1 MPFIS
6 RLSSTKQW
14 LCFLVLALLVGGL
27 LEWATIPAALLLG
40 PMLCAI
46 VMGVSG
52 AKIRMPRVCFK
63 YSQGFVGCLIAHAVS
78 FNILLE
84 VLKEWPLMLIATLV
98 TMLLS
103 VLVGILTVR
112 YGRLPG
118 STAAWG
124 TSPGGASAMVV
135 MAEDYGADVR
145 VVATMQYIRVI
156 CVVLMA
162 ALVSHLFSVEGGN
175 TAINVAQTTPLWNQQ
190 TLIHFAVTL
199 VILVVGVG
207 LGRFIPAGYLL
218 VPMLLGSVCQLM
230 GWVELVLPHW
240 LLVIAYGIMG
250 GYIGLRFDRETLRY
264 VMYAMPVMISAS
276 MLLIVLCGISALG
289 VAWWLGVDYL
299 SAYLATSPG
308 GLDSLSIVAI
318 DVHAEVGLV
327 VAMQTLRLFAVI
339 LAGPMLT
346 KYIARFAIV
355 KVTKK

>member
-1 MPFIS
+1 
-6 RLSSTKQW
+6 
-14 LCFLVLALLVGGL
+14 
-27 LEWATIPAALLLG
+27 
-40 PMLCAI
+40 
-46 VMGVSG
+46 
-52 AKIRMPRVCFK
+52 
-63 YSQGFVGCLIAHAVS
+63 
-78 FNILLE
+78 
-84 VLKEWPLMLIATLV
+84 
-98 TMLLS
+98 